1 MPTFTTYDGTE
12 LTCRVVGNGNPLVV
26 VPGGPLRAT
35 RYLGDLG
42 GFGPD
47 QELVMLE
54 LPPRRVDEIV
64 ADVDA
69 LREHL
74 GVDRLDLLAHSA
86 GGDLALLY
94 AAAHPDRVRK
104 LALITAGARAAGI
117 DVSDDVFRAALQRRS
132 AEPWF
137 AEAHA
142 AILAWDAGDA
152 SRANRAA
159 AMPFFY
165 GRWDEVAQAHAA
177 AAPDERDPDSAATYY
192 ADGAFDPAATRTALS
207 QLDADVLVLVGGVD
221 AGPTVNEGQSL
232 VGLFRNAELV
242 VQPGA
247 GHYPWLDDA
256 EAFVST
262 VSRFL
267 AAR

>member
-42 GFGPD
+42 GFGPE

-64 ADVDA
+64 ADVEA

-74 GVDRLDLLAHSA
+74 GIDRLDLLAHSA

-104 LALITAGARAAGI
+104 LALITAGASAVGI

-137 AEAHA
+137 DQAHA
-142 AILAWDAGDA
+142 AILAWDAGDT

-207 QLDADVLVLVGGVD
+207 KLDADVLVVVGGVD
-221 AGPTVNEGQSL
+221 AGPTVNEGQLLS
-232 VGLFRNAELV
+232 GLFRNVELV

-262 VSRFL
+262 ISRFL

>member
-54 LPPRRVDEIV
+54 LPPRRVD
-64 ADVDA
+64 
-69 LREHL
+69 
-74 GVDRLDLLAHSA
+74 
-86 GGDLALLY
+86 
-94 AAAHPDRVRK
+94 
-104 LALITAGARAAGI
+104 
-117 DVSDDVFRAALQRRS
+117 VSVDVFRAALQRRS

-137 AEAHA
+137 DEAHA

-165 GRWDEVAQAHAA
+165 GRWDEVAQAH
-177 AAPDERDPDSAATYY
+177 
-192 ADGAFDPAATRTALS
+192 
-207 QLDADVLVLVGGVD
+207 
-221 AGPTVNEGQSL
+221 
-232 VGLFRNAELV
+232 
-242 VQPGA
+242 
-247 GHYPWLDDA
+247 DA

-267 AAR
+267 AAA

>member
-1 MPTFTTYDGTE
+1 MPTFATYDGLE
-12 LTCRVVGNGNPLVV
+12 LTCRVVGNGDPLVV

-42 GFGPD
+42 GFGPK

-54 LPPRRVDEIV
+54 LPPRRVDQIV

-74 GVDRLDLLAHSA
+74 GVDQLDLLAHSA

-94 AAAHPDRVRK
+94 AAAHPERVRK
-104 LALITAGARAAGI
+104 LALITPGASAVGI
-117 DVSDDVFRAALQRRS
+117 DTSDDVFHAALQRRA

-137 AEAHA
+137 EKAHA

-152 SRANRAA
+152 SPANRAA

-177 AAPDERDPDSAATYY
+177 KAPAERDPDSAATYY
-192 ADGAFDPAATRTALS
+192 ADGVFDPDATRTALS
-207 QLDADVLVLVGGVD
+207 QLDAEVLVLVGGVD
-221 AGPTVNEGQSL
+221 PGPTVNEGQSL
-232 VGLFRNAELV
+232 AGLFRNAELA

-256 EAFVST
+256 EAFVAT
-262 VSRFL
+262 VSRFVSE
-267 AAR
+267 R

>member
-12 LTCRVVGNGNPLVV
+12 LACRVVGNGNPLVV

-42 GFGPD
+42 GFGPE

-74 GVDRLDLLAHSA
+74 GVDQLDLLAHSA

-104 LALITAGARAAGI
+104 LALITVGASAVGI

-137 AEAHA
+137 DEAHA

-177 AAPDERDPDSAATYY
+177 SAPDERDADSAATK
-192 ADGAFDPAATRTALS
+192 TALS
-207 QLDADVLVLVGGVD
+207 KLDADVLVLVGSVD
-221 AGPTVNEGQSL
+221 ASPTVNEGQL
-232 VGLFRNAELV
+232 LAGLFRNAELV

-267 AAR
+267 SAH

>member
-26 VPGGPLRAT
+26 VPGGPLRET

-54 LPPRRVDEIV
+54 LPNRRVDRIV
-64 ADVDA
+64 ADVEA

-74 GVDRLDLLAHSA
+74 GVDQLDLLGHSA

-104 LALITAGARAAGI
+104 LALITPGASAVGI
-117 DVSDDVFRAALQRRS
+117 DVSDDVFHAALQRRA

-137 AEAHA
+137 DQAHA
-142 AILAWDAGDA
+142 AIQAWDAGDA
-152 SRANRAA
+152 SPANRAA

-177 AAPDERDPDSAATYY
+177 EAPEQRAPDSAATYY
-192 ADGAFDPAATRTALS
+192 ADGAFDPSATRAALS
-207 QLDADVLVLVGGVD
+207 QLDAAVLVLVGGAD
-221 AGPTVNEGQSL
+221 PGPTLREGQAL
-232 VGLFRNAELV
+232 AGLFANAELV

-247 GHYPWLDDA
+247 GHYPRLDDA
-256 EAFVST
+256 EAFVET

-267 AAR
+267 SAR

>member
-42 GFGPD
+42 GFGPE

-104 LALITAGARAAGI
+104 LALITVGASAVGI

-137 AEAHA
+137 DEAHA

-192 ADGAFDPAATRTALS
+192 ADAHSIRLRRGRRCRSSTPMFSCSSAGSTPARPSTRANRWPACSAT
-207 QLDADVLVLVGGVD
+207 
-221 AGPTVNEGQSL
+221 QSSSYSR
-232 VGLFRNAELV
+232 V
-242 VQPGA
+242 PGTTR
-247 GHYPWLDDA
+247 G
-256 EAFVST
+256 ST
-262 VSRFL
+262 TPRHSSRRSV
-267 AAR
+267 AS